1 MVFLS
6 LASLFHYKE
15 NLCCIAARDAASLVL
30 FRGIRYRESEKK
42 SQPLSAL
49 GSVEENFHF
58 VHLLLLLALARNMTG
73 AEQACGRGCEA
84 EASKKFTVVT
94 VVKAFFLHNISMYF

>member
-42 SQPLSAL
+42 
-49 GSVEENFHF
+49 
-58 VHLLLLLALARNMTG
+58 
-73 AEQACGRGCEA
+73 
-84 EASKKFTVVT
+84 AS
-94 VVKAFFLHNISMYF
+94 H